1 MKLHYKIMIVVTTAI
16 ILVIGFISLVA
27 NHQLKASMELHMGSA
42 ASDMAVVIANLPD
55 LGQMLSEER
64 EDGSIQGLI
73 ESLRILTRYQYI
85 IIMDMEGI
93 QYAYPYASGLYK
105 PYKNGGEEAV
115 LNEGKAYISADNN
128 QLISAIRAFHPIY
141 FEDEQVGA
149 VLVGLLT
156 DEVQKETEAQ
166 RENIEY
172 ALVIGMAL
180 GVILALYLA
189 MDIKKSIFGLEPKEI
204 ALLVSERE
212 LILHSIEKG
221 IIAIDQNGEVLICN
235 RKSQMMLNLP
245 MDDKCS
251 IDHLSQTPIYDY
263 MLEAIQSKSDI
274 VNEQLFLPNQT
285 RILIS
290 LCLMHDSSNQVIG
303 AVASLENLTQVR
315 VLAEELTDYRHLVD
329 SLRAQNHEFMNKL
342 QTISGLLQLGDHE
355 EVLDYIDTLASKN
368 SRLNH
373 LLSEHIRDNKIA
385 GLLLTKYALF
395 SENKID
401 FIIDQDSFVDGLP
414 AELNAEEAC
423 SIIGNLLE
431 NAMDAVGQEKVKK
444 IVIFIDASQ
453 DHFIMEIYNSGP
465 PVEEDILE
473 SIYEK
478 GFSTKGGNRGYG
490 LYLVR
495 NIVENAEGIID
506 YIYDEGVRW
515 YVNIPRDKSI
525 DR

>member
-1 MKLHYKIMIVVTTAI
+1 MIVMTTVI

-27 NHQLKASMELHMGSA
+27 NHQLKASMEQHMGSA
-42 ASDMAVVIANLPD
+42 ASDLAVVIANLPD
-55 LGQMLSEER
+55 LGQMLAEQR
-64 EDGSIQGLI
+64 DDGSIQELI
-73 ESLRILTRYQYI
+73 ENLRILTRYQYI

-93 QYAYPYASGLYK
+93 QYAYPYDSGLYK
-105 PYKNGGEEAV
+105 PYKNGGEDDV
-115 LNEGKAYISADNN
+115 LKDGRAYISADNN
-128 QLISAIRAFHPIY
+128 ELISAIRAFHPIHY
-141 FEDEQVGA
+141 KYEQVGA

-156 DEVQKETEAQ
+156 DEVQKENEAH

-172 ALVIGMAL
+172 ALVIGMVL

-235 RKSQMMLNLP
+235 KKSQMMLNLP

-251 IDHLSQTPIYDY
+251 VDHLSQTPIYNY
-263 MLEAIQSKSDI
+263 MLDAMIRETDI
-274 VNEQLFLPNQT
+274 KNEQLFLPNQT

-290 LCLMHDSSNQVIG
+290 LCLMHNSSNQVIG

-315 VLAEELTDYRHLVD
+315 ALAEELTDYRHLVD

-342 QTISGLLQLGDHE
+342 QTISGLLQLGEHE

-401 FIIDQDSFVDGLP
+401 FIIDQDSLVDGLP

-431 NAMDAVGQEKVKK
+431 NAMDAVGQGEQRK
-444 IVIFIDASQ
+444 IVIFIDSNQ
-453 DHFIMEIYNSGP
+453 DHFIMEVYNSGP
-465 PVEEDILE
+465 PVDEAILE
-473 SIYEK
+473 RIYEK
-478 GFSTKGGNRGYG
+478 GFSTKGKNRGYG
-490 LYLVR
+490 LYLIR
-495 NIVENAEGIID
+495 SIIENAEGIID
-506 YIYDEGVRW
+506 YVYDEGVRW

>member
-16 ILVIGFISLVA
+16 ILVIGLISLVA
-27 NHQLKASMELHMGSA
+27 NHQLKASMEQHMGSA
-42 ASDMAVVIANLPD
+42 ASDMAVVIAKLPE
-55 LGQMLSEER
+55 LGQKLSEKR
-64 EDGSIQGLI
+64 EDGSIQRQI
-73 ESLRILTRYQYI
+73 ERLRVLTRYQYI

-93 QYAYPYASGLYK
+93 QYAYPYKSGLYK
-105 PYKNGGEEAV
+105 PYKNGGEEGV

-128 QLISAIRAFHPIY
+128 ELISAIRAFHPIY
-141 FEDEQVGA
+141 YKDEQVGA

-156 DEVQKETEAQ
+156 DEVQKENETH

-172 ALVIGMAL
+172 ALVIGMVL

-221 IIAIDQNGEVLICN
+221 IIAIDQKGEVLICN
-235 RKSQMMLNLP
+235 KKSQMMLNLP
-245 MDDKCS
+245 IDDKCS
-251 IDHLSQTPIYDY
+251 IEHLSQTPIYDY
-263 MLEAIQSKSDI
+263 MLDAIRTESDI
-274 VNEQLFLPNQT
+274 ANEQLFLPNKT

-290 LCLMHDSSNQVIG
+290 LCLMHDSNNQVIG

-315 VLAEELTDYRHLVD
+315 ALAEELTDYRHLVD

-342 QTISGLLQLGDHE
+342 QTISGLLQLGEHE

-368 SRLNH
+368 SRFNH

-385 GLLLTKYALF
+385 GLLLTKYALL

-401 FIIDQDSFVDGLP
+401 FVIDQDSFVDGLP
-414 AELNAEEAC
+414 TELNAEEAC

-431 NAMDAVGQEKVKK
+431 NAMDAVNQGVQKK
-444 IVIFIDASQ
+444 IIIFLDSNQ

-465 PVEEDILE
+465 PVDEEALAH
-473 SIYEK
+473 IYEK
-478 GFSTKGGNRGYG
+478 GFSTKGNNRGYG

-495 NIVENAEGIID
+495 SIVDNAEGIID
-506 YIYDEGVRW
+506 YVYDEGVRW
-515 YVNIPRDKSI
+515 CVNIPRDKSI